1 MKVSR
6 EESSSWLVTGLGE
19 AAVIALSLEGFFF
32 SSTAASGGV
41 SWWSGRLPGSD
52 GDARE
57 PSTMLASFQLPG
69 LACFGGIFLSLSLPN
84 DWGRGVTDF
93 LVEATLMVASS
104 SGRVEEGG

>member
-1 MKVSR
+1 
-6 EESSSWLVTGLGE
+6 LVTGLGE

-32 SSTAASGGV
+32 SS
-41 SWWSGRLPGSD
+41 
-52 GDARE
+52 
-57 PSTMLASFQLPG
+57 STILASFQLPG
-69 LACFGGIFLSLSLPN
+69 LACFGGIFLSLSFPN

>member
-6 EESSSWLVTGLGE
+6 EDSSSWLVTGLGE

-41 SWWSGRLPGSD
+41 SWSGRLQGSD
-52 GDARE
+52 GNARE
-57 PSTMLASFQLPG
+57 PSTILASFQLPG
-69 LACFGGIFLSLSLPN
+69 LACFGGIFLSLSFPN